1 MLDLPLGPTFFA
13 RTLGSRLP
21 SSKVSYVYL
30 LLPWVFAFTVK
41 YLLLPWGICFCREFL
56 LLPWS
61 ICFCREFLLL
71 PWSHCF
77 CREVFAFAVRYFVFA
92 VRFLVL
98 PWGIFFLPWGF
109 WFCREVFVFAVRVLV
124 LPWQLWATVGTNSL
138 ERFLKKSS
146 WYRETQRW
154 IKKVMASLR
163 CHGDSDC
170 NKTQKFHLYTVVV
183 IFFSYLYS

>member
-30 LLPWVFAFTVK
+30 LLPWVFAFAVK
-41 YLLLPWGICFCREFL
+41 Y
-56 LLPWS
+56 
-61 ICFCREFLLL
+61 LLL

-77 CREVFAFAVRYFVFA
+77 CRAVFAFAVSFCFCREVIAFALRY
-92 VRFLVL
+92 LLL
-98 PWGIFFLPWGF
+98 PRGILCLPWGF
-109 WFCREVFVFAVRVLV
+109 WFCREVFFFCREVFVFAVRVLV

-146 WYRETQRW
+146 WYGETQRW

-183 IFFSYLYS
+183 IFFSYLYSWRRS